1 MNSSLRLRRALA
13 MGTNPQ
19 SGDLP
24 LLIAQLGKEPDFFVR
39 DMLTWAITRHPVTTS
54 YPLLVRALDNPDGR
68 SQVLHTLS
76 KLAHPDTWSVIT
88 AAMLHDEDIEV
99 RTTAWRVAVAAVPD
113 NQVDYLVAELIQEL
127 GRGDIDTQRSLSRAL
142 ASLSF
147 ASRNRVAALATHAR
161 HVLALMDNPDAHDE
175 LSSDFARKL
184 AALGPDGQD

>member
-1 MNSSLRLRRALA
+1 
-13 MGTNPQ
+13 
-19 SGDLP
+19 
-24 LLIAQLGKEPDFFVR
+24 
-39 DMLTWAITRHPVTTS
+39 
-54 YPLLVRALDNPDGR
+54 
-68 SQVLHTLS
+68 
-76 KLAHPDTWSVIT
+76 
-88 AAMLHDEDIEV
+88 MLHDEDIEV